1 VKGFVKNRLSKN
13 SDSLI
18 FYHLFT
24 IIIKNIKNKFFYTAQ
39 RLRFIIKA
47 KAERFAIAIYTF
59 TIITAFRISATS
71 ESISSAY

>member
-1 VKGFVKNRLSKN
+1 VKGFLKDQLFKN

-39 RLRFIIKA
+39 IPRFIIKA
-47 KAERFAIAIYTF
+47 KAERFAIAIYNF
-59 TIITAFRISATS
+59 TIITAFGFTATS